1 MGSSVL
7 AWVFKGPWDFTF
19 LYWFCLYTASYTIF
33 LFLLIVCQ
41 WVLGTWSHQA
51 KELAFIFLAY
61 YVPNSPSP
69 AYLLVGVCVGHKP
82 MLLFS
87 GASQFYFV
95 RQGISLTQE
104 STFGYIGYPGSPW
117 DPPMSDAQCFGYR
130 YMSQDPAFSW
140 ALGLKTHVLILTQK
154 GFHPLSHSQSR
165 KMCT

>member
-7 AWVFKGPWDFTF
+7 SWVFKGPWDFTF

-41 WVLGTWSHQA
+41 WVLGIWSHQA
-51 KELAFIFLAY
+51 KELAFIFLTY

-87 GASQFYFV
+87 SASQFYFV

-104 STFGYIGYPGSPW
+104 STFGIHWLSREPLRSTYVWCTVLWLPVYVTRPSFFMSFGAQNSCAHSYTERVSP
-117 DPPMSDAQCFGYR
+117 
-130 YMSQDPAFSW
+130 
-140 ALGLKTHVLILTQK
+140 T
-154 GFHPLSHSQSR
+154 
-165 KMCT
+165 